1 MQSFLDK
8 KDIEWSWKTV
18 TGEATGT
25 IYIIHIAVMCE
36 PFWEK
41 KAGWVRGRE
50 GRGGGQKPLNQRGGQ
65 NVTEGEKYKLNK
77 IKGDIDKHAASE
89 RQKNVTDRPQ
99 SAKGRA
105 D

>member
-1 MQSFLDK
+1 M
-8 KDIEWSWKTV
+8 
-18 TGEATGT
+18 
-25 IYIIHIAVMCE
+25 
-36 PFWEK
+36 
-41 KAGWVRGRE
+41 
-50 GRGGGQKPLNQRGGQ
+50 GGQ